1 MVVPVDALSAEE
13 LSEDGRLLFLEQL
26 PPDAESIVVHRIEG
40 PWAPRLFF
48 REGLTAP
55 LRSLTAAAG
64 QMSEGHLSIRAPVRG
79 RDEIGQ
85 LARQFDHMAEQLK
98 ASFAS
103 WASSTFT
110 DV

>member
-1 MVVPVDALSAEE
+1 MDEP
-13 LSEDGRLLFLEQL
+13 
-26 PPDAESIVVHRIEG
+26 
-40 PWAPRLFF
+40 
-48 REGLTAP
+48 
-55 LRSLTAAAG
+55 AG
-64 QMSEGHLSIRAPVRG
+64 YLSIRAPVRG

-85 LARQFDHMAEQLK
+85 LARQFNHMAEQLK

>member
-1 MVVPVDALSAEE
+1 LTPERTPGEQEVSRSERTVTVPIGEMDE
-13 LSEDGRLLFLEQL
+13 
-26 PPDAESIVVHRIEG
+26 P
-40 PWAPRLFF
+40 
-48 REGLTAP
+48 
-55 LRSLTAAAG
+55 AG
-64 QMSEGHLSIRAPVRG
+64 YLSIRAPVRG

-85 LARQFDHMAEQLK
+85 LARQFNHMAEQLK